1 MDQKTGL
8 SDEKEI
14 SPASIPTSDV
24 YLELENK
31 INKKSSYNNDYY
43 CNIKAFKIKGENV
56 EVHIEMRGNNSL
68 GPIQNPESSQL
79 KVGSQLLQFKDSH
92 FTLADP
98 TYGYDGYLVYNL
110 KNELKGDYT
119 FTFGFQF
126 GGYTTVLLYTCY

>member
-14 SPASIPTSDV
+14 SPASIPITDV

-31 INKKSSYNNDYY
+31 QSRYNNDYY
-43 CNIKAFKIKGENV
+43 CDIKAFKIKGEDV
-56 EVHIEMRGNNSL
+56 EIHIEMRGNNSL

-110 KNELKGDYT
+110 KNELKSYYT